1 VIWEAIARHYRDQP
15 WVAGYDLINE
25 PADPT
30 GESYVPFFQRL
41 RDSVR
46 KIDPAHILFIEGNT
60 YARDFD
66 KFDPTWKNVVYSNHD
81 YAAPGFPSSGPYPGE
96 TNGRFYD
103 SKAVEADFLKKSQF
117 MIDNR
122 LPIWVGE
129 FGPLYTGDAA
139 KDETRYRLL
148 KDQLAIYDKR
158 GVSWCIWLYRDLGLQ
173 AIVYQPE
180 TTAWMQRIKPMLDK
194 KQRLGSDAWGSTDAG
209 VREITEPI
217 DAMLT
222 REFPDYDPYP
232 NGGKR
237 EARLLVRHILIAEAL
252 LSEYGKAFEG
262 LSDDQV
268 VALGKSFNL
277 DQARRRTRLEA
288 ILSGKER

>member
-1 VIWEAIARHYRDQP
+1 MEA
-15 WVAGYDLINE
+15 
-25 PADPT
+25 
-30 GESYVPFFQRL
+30 
-41 RDSVR
+41 VR
-46 KIDPAHILFIEGNT
+46 KVDPAHVLFIEGNT
-60 YARDFD
+60 YARDF
-66 KFDPTWKNVVYSNHD
+66 KGFDPTWKNVVYTNHD
-81 YAAPGFPSSGPYPGE
+81 YAAPGSISGGPYPGE
-96 TNGRFYD
+96 TGGRHYD
-103 SKAVEADFLKKSQF
+103 SKTVEADFLTKSQF
-117 MIDNR
+117 MIDNG

-129 FGPLYTGDAA
+129 FGPVYTGDAQ
-139 KDETRYRLL
+139 KDEMRYQLL

-158 GVSWCIWLYRDLGLQ
+158 GASWCIWLYRDLGLQ
-173 AIVYQPE
+173 AIVSQPE

-232 NGGKR
+232 NGAKR

-268 VALGKSFNL
+268 VALGKSFSL